1 MEGERLIRVG
11 GKVKYSKAQMEAVMH
26 MPESGEAK
34 ANQLINK
41 FVVSLTEGKIL
52 GFVTDINVE
61 VEGDQFYFI
70 LKMKEIEN
78 LGKGQ
83 SMFSSEKKMKIR
95 PSEIVNVGPDVI
107 ILGDGKVPPL
117 REIERLNQIAEEY
130 NSLMRELEAKEKM
143 IERIKEENFN
153 LTKQVEELQ
162 RELRK
167 LQIIKED
174 FEHLKE
180 QLVRQEGQ
188 LEMARD
194 YIRLLEGI
202 RHDMDKLKDDVD
214 RLIQSQLEEVVRAI
228 INEELNARGLKKTSF
243 I

>member
-1 MEGERLIRVG
+1 
-11 GKVKYSKAQMEAVMH
+11 
-26 MPESGEAK
+26 MPEGSEAK

-41 FVVSLTEGKIL
+41 FVISLTEGRIL
-52 GFVTDINVE
+52 GYVTDINVE

-83 SMFSSEKKMKIR
+83 SMFSSERKLKIR
-95 PSEIVNVGPDVI
+95 PNDIVNVGPDVI
-107 ILGDGKVPPL
+107 ILGNGKVPPL

-130 NSLMRELEAKEKM
+130 NTLVRELESKEKL
-143 IERIKEENFN
+143 IEKTKEENYS
-153 LTKQVEELQ
+153 LTKQLDELQ

-167 LQIIKED
+167 LQIMKED

-188 LEMARD
+188 LEMAKE
-194 YIRLLEGI
+194 YIRLLEGL
-202 RHDMDKLKDDVD
+202 RHDIDKIKEDVD
-214 RLIQSQLEEVVRAI
+214 RLLQTQLEEVVRGI

>member
-1 MEGERLIRVG
+1 
-11 GKVKYSKAQMEAVMH
+11 
-26 MPESGEAK
+26 MPEDNNAR

-41 FVVSLTEGKIL
+41 FVISLTEGKIL

-83 SMFSSEKKMKIR
+83 SMFSSEKKMKIK
-95 PSEIVNVGPDVI
+95 PDDIVNVGPDVI
-107 ILGDGKVPPL
+107 ILGNGKVPPL
-117 REIERLNQIAEEY
+117 REIERLHQIAEEY
-130 NSLMRELEAKEKM
+130 NTLVRELEAKDKLIEKM
-143 IERIKEENFN
+143 KEENYS
-153 LTKQVEELQ
+153 LTKQLEDVQ

-167 LQIIKED
+167 LQVMKED
-174 FEHLKE
+174 FGHLKE

-188 LEMARD
+188 LEMAKE
-194 YIRLLEGI
+194 YIKLLEGL
-202 RHDMDKLKDDVD
+202 RHDIDQIKENVETLV
-214 RLIQSQLEEVVRAI
+214 QSRLEEVVRGI
-228 INEELNARGLKKTSF
+228 IDEELNARGLKKTSF

>member
-1 MEGERLIRVG
+1 
-11 GKVKYSKAQMEAVMH
+11 
-26 MPESGEAK
+26 MPEDNNAR

-41 FVVSLTEGKIL
+41 FVISLTEGKIL

-83 SMFSSEKKMKIR
+83 SMFSSEKKMKIK
-95 PSEIVNVGPDVI
+95 PDDIVNVGPDVI
-107 ILGDGKVPPL
+107 ILGNGKVPPL
-117 REIERLNQIAEEY
+117 REIERLHQIAEEY
-130 NSLMRELEAKEKM
+130 NTLVRELEAKDKLIEKM
-143 IERIKEENFN
+143 KEENYS
-153 LTKQVEELQ
+153 LTKQLEDVQ

-167 LQIIKED
+167 LQVMKED

-188 LEMARD
+188 LEMAKE
-194 YIRLLEGI
+194 YIKLLEGL
-202 RHDMDKLKDDVD
+202 RHDIDQIKENVETLV
-214 RLIQSQLEEVVRAI
+214 QSRLEEVVRGI
-228 INEELNARGLKKTSF
+228 IDEELNARGLKKTSF

>member
-1 MEGERLIRVG
+1 MVEG
-11 GKVKYSKAQMEAVMH
+11 S
-26 MPESGEAK
+26 EAK

-41 FVVSLTEGKIL
+41 FVISLTDGKIL

-70 LKMKEIEN
+70 LKVKEVEN

-83 SMFSSEKKMKIR
+83 SMFSSERKLKIR
-95 PSEIVNVGPDVI
+95 PDEIVNVGPDVI
-107 ILGDGKVPPL
+107 ILGNGKVPPL

-130 NSLMRELEAKEKM
+130 NSLVRELEAKERL
-143 IERIKEENFN
+143 IEKLKEENYE
-153 LTKQVEELQ
+153 LTKKMDEIQ

-167 LQIIKED
+167 LQVMKED

-188 LEMARD
+188 LEMAKD
-194 YIRLLEGI
+194 YIRLLEGL
-202 RHDMDKLKDDVD
+202 RHDIDKIKDDVD
-214 RLIQSQLEEVVRAI
+214 KLIQTQLEEVVRAI

>member
-1 MEGERLIRVG
+1 
-11 GKVKYSKAQMEAVMH
+11 
-26 MPESGEAK
+26 MPEGSEAK
-34 ANQLINK
+34 ANQLVNK
-41 FVVSLTEGKIL
+41 FVISLTEGKIL

-83 SMFSSEKKMKIR
+83 SMFSSEKKLKIK
-95 PSEIVNVGPDVI
+95 PSDIVNVGPDVI
-107 ILGDGKVPPL
+107 ILGNGKVPPL
-117 REIERLNQIAEEY
+117 REIERLNEVAEEY
-130 NSLMRELEAKEKM
+130 NALVRELEEK
-143 IERIKEENFN
+143 ERIIEKLKEENYS
-153 LTKQVEELQ
+153 LTKQIEELQ

-167 LQIIKED
+167 FQVMKDD

-188 LEMARD
+188 LEMAKE
-194 YIRLLEGI
+194 YIRLLEGL
-202 RHDMDKLKDDVD
+202 RHDIDQIKEDVEG
-214 RLIQSQLEEVVRAI
+214 LTKGGLEETVRGI
-228 INEELNARGLKKTSF
+228 IDEELNARGLKKTSF

>member
-1 MEGERLIRVG
+1 MVEG
-11 GKVKYSKAQMEAVMH
+11 S
-26 MPESGEAK
+26 EAK

-41 FVVSLTEGKIL
+41 FVISLIDGKIL

-70 LKMKEIEN
+70 LKMKEVEN

-83 SMFSSEKKMKIR
+83 SMFSSERKLKIR
-95 PSEIVNVGPDVI
+95 PSDIVNVGPDVI
-107 ILGDGKVPPL
+107 ILGNGKVPPL

-130 NSLMRELEAKEKM
+130 NALVRELETKEKA
-143 IERIKEENFN
+143 IEKLKEENYGQ
-153 LTKQVEELQ
+153 TKQLDELQ

-167 LQIIKED
+167 LQIMKED

-188 LEMARD
+188 LEMAKE
-194 YIRLLEGI
+194 YIRLLEGL
-202 RHDMDKLKDDVD
+202 RHDIDKIKEDVD
-214 RLIQSQLEEVVRAI
+214 RLLQTQLEEVVRGI

>member
-1 MEGERLIRVG
+1 MAEG
-11 GKVKYSKAQMEAVMH
+11 
-26 MPESGEAK
+26 GEAK

-41 FVVSLTEGKIL
+41 FVISLIEGKIL
-52 GFVTDINVE
+52 GYVTDINVE

-70 LKMKEIEN
+70 LKMREIEN

-83 SMFSSEKKMKIR
+83 SMFSSEKKLKIR
-95 PSEIVNVGPDVI
+95 PSDIVNVGPDVI
-107 ILGDGKVPPL
+107 ILGNGKVPPL

-130 NSLMRELEAKEKM
+130 NSIVRELEAKERL
-143 IERIKEENFN
+143 IEKLKEENYE
-153 LTKQVEELQ
+153 LTKKLDELQ

-167 LQIIKED
+167 LQVMEED

-188 LEMARD
+188 LEMAKD
-194 YIRLLEGI
+194 YIRLLEGL
-202 RHDMDKLKDDVD
+202 RHDIDKIKDDVD
-214 RLIQSQLEEVVRAI
+214 RLIQSQLEDVVRAI

>member
-1 MEGERLIRVG
+1 
-11 GKVKYSKAQMEAVMH
+11 
-26 MPESGEAK
+26 MPEGSEAK

-41 FVVSLTEGKIL
+41 FVISLTEGKIL
-52 GFVTDINVE
+52 GYVTDINVE

-70 LKMKEIEN
+70 LKMREIEN

-83 SMFSSEKKMKIR
+83 SMFSSEKKLKIK
-95 PSEIVNVGPDVI
+95 PSDIVNVGPDVI
-107 ILGDGKVPPL
+107 ILGNGKVPPL
-117 REIERLNQIAEEY
+117 REIERLNEVAEEY
-130 NSLMRELEAKEKM
+130 NALVRELEEKEKT
-143 IERIKEENFN
+143 IEKLKEENYS
-153 LTKQVEELQ
+153 LTKQIEELQ

-167 LQIIKED
+167 FQVMKDD

-188 LEMARD
+188 LEMAKE
-194 YIRLLEGI
+194 YIRLLEGL
-202 RHDMDKLKDDVD
+202 RHDIDKIKEDVD
-214 RLIQSQLEEVVRAI
+214 RLLQTQLEEVVRGI

>member
-1 MEGERLIRVG
+1 MVEG
-11 GKVKYSKAQMEAVMH
+11 
-26 MPESGEAK
+26 GETK

-41 FVVSLTEGKIL
+41 FVISLTDGKIL

-70 LKMKEIEN
+70 LKMKEVEN

-83 SMFSSEKKMKIR
+83 SMFSSERKLKIR
-95 PSEIVNVGPDVI
+95 PNDIVNVGPDVI
-107 ILGDGKVPPL
+107 ILGNGKVPPL

-130 NSLMRELEAKEKM
+130 NALVRELEAKERL
-143 IERIKEENFN
+143 IEKLKEENYGQ
-153 LTKQVEELQ
+153 TKQLDELQ

-167 LQIIKED
+167 LQIMKED

-188 LEMARD
+188 LEMAKD
-194 YIRLLEGI
+194 YIRLLEGL
-202 RHDMDKLKDDVD
+202 RHDIDKIKEDVD
-214 RLIQSQLEEVVRAI
+214 RLLQTQLEEVVRGI

>member
-1 MEGERLIRVG
+1 
-11 GKVKYSKAQMEAVMH
+11 
-26 MPESGEAK
+26 MPEGSEAK

-41 FVVSLTEGKIL
+41 FVISLTGGKIL
-52 GFVTDINVE
+52 GYVTDINVE

-70 LKMKEIEN
+70 LKMREVEN

-83 SMFSSEKKMKIR
+83 SMFSSEKKLKIK
-95 PSEIVNVGPDVI
+95 PSDIVNVGPDVI
-107 ILGDGKVPPL
+107 ILGNGKVPPL
-117 REIERLNQIAEEY
+117 REIERLNQVAEEY
-130 NSLMRELEAKEKM
+130 NALVRELEEKEKT
-143 IERIKEENFN
+143 IEKLKEENYS
-153 LTKQVEELQ
+153 LTKQIDELQ

-167 LQIIKED
+167 FQVMKDD

-188 LEMARD
+188 LEMAKE
-194 YIRLLEGI
+194 YIRLLEGL
-202 RHDMDKLKDDVD
+202 RHDIDKIKEDVD
-214 RLIQSQLEEVVRAI
+214 GLTQGGLEEAVRSI

>member
-1 MEGERLIRVG
+1 
-11 GKVKYSKAQMEAVMH
+11 
-26 MPESGEAK
+26 MPEVGETK

-41 FVVSLTEGKIL
+41 FVISLTEGKIL
-52 GFVTDINVE
+52 GYVTDINVE

-70 LKMKEIEN
+70 LKMREIEN

-83 SMFSSEKKMKIR
+83 SMFSSERKLKIR
-95 PSEIVNVGPDVI
+95 PSDIVNVGPDVI
-107 ILGDGKVPPL
+107 ILGNGKVPPL

-130 NSLMRELEAKEKM
+130 NALVRELEAKERL
-143 IERIKEENFN
+143 IEKLKEENYA
-153 LTKQVEELQ
+153 LTKQLDELQ

-167 LQIIKED
+167 LQVMKED

-188 LEMARD
+188 LEMAKE
-194 YIRLLEGI
+194 YIRLLEGL
-202 RHDMDKLKDDVD
+202 RHDIDKIKDDVD
-214 RLIQSQLEEVVRAI
+214 RLLQTQLEEVVRGI

-243 I
+243 L

>member
-1 MEGERLIRVG
+1 MVDGGET
-11 GKVKYSKAQMEAVMH
+11 
-26 MPESGEAK
+26 K

-41 FVVSLTEGKIL
+41 FVISLTDGKIL

-70 LKMKEIEN
+70 LKMKEVEN

-83 SMFSSEKKMKIR
+83 SMFSSERKLKIR
-95 PSEIVNVGPDVI
+95 PSDIVNVGPDVI
-107 ILGDGKVPPL
+107 ILGNGKVPPL

-130 NSLMRELEAKEKM
+130 NALVRELEAKERL
-143 IERIKEENFN
+143 IEKLKEENYE
-153 LTKQVEELQ
+153 LTKKLDEIQ

-167 LQIIKED
+167 LQVMKED

-188 LEMARD
+188 LEMAKD
-194 YIRLLEGI
+194 YIRLLEGL
-202 RHDMDKLKDDVD
+202 RHDIDKIKDDVD
-214 RLIQSQLEEVVRAI
+214 RLIQTQLEEVVRAI

>member
-1 MEGERLIRVG
+1 
-11 GKVKYSKAQMEAVMH
+11 
-26 MPESGEAK
+26 MPEGSEAK

-41 FVVSLTEGKIL
+41 FVISLTEGKIL
-52 GFVTDINVE
+52 GYVTDINVE

-70 LKMKEIEN
+70 LKMREIEN

-83 SMFSSEKKMKIR
+83 SMFSSEKKLKIK
-95 PSEIVNVGPDVI
+95 PSDIVNVGPDVI
-107 ILGDGKVPPL
+107 ILGNGKVPPL
-117 REIERLNQIAEEY
+117 REIERLNEVAEEY
-130 NSLMRELEAKEKM
+130 NTLVRELEEKEKM
-143 IERIKEENFN
+143 IEKLKEENYS
-153 LTKQVEELQ
+153 LTKQIEELQ

-167 LQIIKED
+167 FQVMKDD

-188 LEMARD
+188 LEMAKE
-194 YIRLLEGI
+194 YIRLLEGL
-202 RHDMDKLKDDVD
+202 RHDIDKIKEDVD
-214 RLIQSQLEEVVRAI
+214 RLLQTQLEEVVRGI

>member
-1 MEGERLIRVG
+1 MVEG
-11 GKVKYSKAQMEAVMH
+11 
-26 MPESGEAK
+26 GETK

-41 FVVSLTEGKIL
+41 FVISLTDGKIL

-70 LKMKEIEN
+70 LKMKEVEN

-83 SMFSSEKKMKIR
+83 SMFSSEKKLKIR
-95 PSEIVNVGPDVI
+95 PSDIVNVGPDVI
-107 ILGDGKVPPL
+107 ILGNGKVPPL

-130 NSLMRELEAKEKM
+130 NSLVRELEAKERL
-143 IERIKEENFN
+143 IEKLKEENYE
-153 LTKQVEELQ
+153 LTKKLDETQ

-167 LQIIKED
+167 LQVMKED

-188 LEMARD
+188 LEMAKE
-194 YIRLLEGI
+194 YIRLLEGL
-202 RHDMDKLKDDVD
+202 RHDIDKIKDDVD
-214 RLIQSQLEEVVRAI
+214 KLVQTQLEEVVRAI

>member
-1 MEGERLIRVG
+1 MVEG
-11 GKVKYSKAQMEAVMH
+11 
-26 MPESGEAK
+26 GETK

-41 FVVSLTEGKIL
+41 FVISLTDGKIL

-70 LKMKEIEN
+70 LKMKEVEN

-83 SMFSSEKKMKIR
+83 SMFSSEKKLKIR
-95 PSEIVNVGPDVI
+95 PSDIVNVGPDVI
-107 ILGDGKVPPL
+107 ILGNGKVPPL

-130 NSLMRELEAKEKM
+130 NSLVRELEAKERL
-143 IERIKEENFN
+143 IEKLKEENYE
-153 LTKQVEELQ
+153 LTKKLDEIQ

-167 LQIIKED
+167 LQVMKED

-188 LEMARD
+188 LEMAKD
-194 YIRLLEGI
+194 YIRLLEGL
-202 RHDMDKLKDDVD
+202 RHDIDKIKDDVD
-214 RLIQSQLEEVVRAI
+214 KLIQTQLEEVVRAI

>member
-1 MEGERLIRVG
+1 MVEG
-11 GKVKYSKAQMEAVMH
+11 
-26 MPESGEAK
+26 GETK

-41 FVVSLTEGKIL
+41 FVISLTDGKIL
-52 GFVTDINVE
+52 GYVTDINVE

-70 LKMKEIEN
+70 LKMKEVEN

-83 SMFSSEKKMKIR
+83 SMFSSERKLKIR
-95 PSEIVNVGPDVI
+95 PNDIVNVGPDVI
-107 ILGDGKVPPL
+107 ILGNGKVPPL

-130 NSLMRELEAKEKM
+130 NALVRELEAKERL
-143 IERIKEENFN
+143 IEKLKEENYGQ
-153 LTKQVEELQ
+153 TKQLDELQ

-167 LQIIKED
+167 LQVMKED

-188 LEMARD
+188 LEMAKD
-194 YIRLLEGI
+194 YIRLLEGL
-202 RHDMDKLKDDVD
+202 RHDIDKIKEDVD
-214 RLIQSQLEEVVRAI
+214 RLLQTQLEEVVRGI

>member
-1 MEGERLIRVG
+1 
-11 GKVKYSKAQMEAVMH
+11 
-26 MPESGEAK
+26 MPEGSEAK

-41 FVVSLTEGKIL
+41 FVISLTEGRIL
-52 GFVTDINVE
+52 GYVTDINVE

-70 LKMKEIEN
+70 LKMREIEN

-83 SMFSSEKKMKIR
+83 SMFSSEKKLKIR
-95 PSEIVNVGPDVI
+95 PRDIVNVGPDVI
-107 ILGDGKVPPL
+107 ILGNGKVPPL

-130 NSLMRELEAKEKM
+130 NTIVRELEAKEKL
-143 IERIKEENFN
+143 IEKTKEENYS
-153 LTKQVEELQ
+153 LTKQLDELQ

-167 LQIIKED
+167 LQVMKED

-188 LEMARD
+188 LEMAKE
-194 YIRLLEGI
+194 YIRLLEGL
-202 RHDMDKLKDDVD
+202 RHDIDKIKEDVD
-214 RLIQSQLEEVVRAI
+214 RLLQTQLEEVVRGI